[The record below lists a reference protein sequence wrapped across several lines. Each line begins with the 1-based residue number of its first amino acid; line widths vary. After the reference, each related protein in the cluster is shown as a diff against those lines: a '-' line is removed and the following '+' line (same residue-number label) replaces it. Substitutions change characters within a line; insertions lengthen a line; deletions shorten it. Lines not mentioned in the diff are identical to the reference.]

1 MLKKA
6 AQAVAISLLMAPMV
20 FAQSSGSANYNFT
33 SPTTVCT
40 DVSGTLSGAPD
51 HGVLTTALKVSSGNG
66 NAVIIRPSAVTGL
79 LTDVTMTT
87 KDNSN
92 GISSAS
98 AQAAVQFN
106 VTVKP
111 LSGQPLPTV
120 EPNPNPS
127 LAANSATVTYD
138 DRFLQISTNLFT
150 LLGTTCAV
158 TTTNPSGC
166 TFSVDET
173 SLSAHSF
180 DFVASNLSSG
190 DYEIDVSWSA
200 PVLTGSNN
208 LSSAMACAGPVIVTA
223 EQVKVF
229 SPSAGISF

>member
-1 MLKKA
+1 MLKKFA
-6 AQAVAISLLMAPMV
+6 GAFAIAVLMTPIV
-20 FAQSSGSANYNFT
+20 FAQSSGSANYNYT

-51 HGVLTTALKVSSGNG
+51 HGVLNTGLKVSSGNG

-87 KDNSN
+87 KDTSN

-98 AQAAVQFN
+98 AQAAIQFN

-111 LSGQPLPTV
+111 LSGQALPTV

-127 LAANSATVTYD
+127 LGINSATVTYD

-158 TTTNPSGC
+158 TTTNPNGC

-173 SLSAHSF
+173 TLSAHSF
-180 DFVASNLSSG
+180 DFVASNLSAG
-190 DYEIDVSWSA
+190 DYEISVSWSA
-200 PVLTGSNN
+200 PVLTGSNS
-208 LSSAMACAGPVIVTA
+208 LSSAMACAGPVMITA

-229 SPSAGISF
+229 NQSSGISF